1 MSQDQCFAVIVAA
14 GTGRRMGGPV
24 SKQYM
29 DLCGRPVL
37 AWTIDAFQKSPRITG
52 IILVV
57 TPGQEAYVQL
67 HIVNAYHFSKVRKV
81 CAGGRERYDSVYI
94 GLQAAAG
101 CDYVFIH
108 DGVRP
113 FVTEEI
119 IERGYLVAQE
129 YGSAV
134 CGVPSKDTVKIVDTG
149 GCIEETPLRSRVWN
163 VQTPQIFRYDLIRKA
178 YDRMQDFDRTGITDD
193 AMILETM
200 GGSKIRMF
208 TGSYENIKITTPE
221 DFLLAE
227 TYIRKLNPATKADE
241 NPGS

>member
-29 DLCGRPVL
+29 DLCGKPVL
-37 AWTIDAFQKSPRITG
+37 AWTLEAFQKSPRITG

-67 HIVNAYHFSKVRKV
+67 HIVNAYHFSKVRKI

-94 GLQAAAG
+94 GLKEAKG

-113 FVTEEI
+113 FVTGEI

-129 YGSAV
+129 YGSAI
-134 CGVPSKDTVKIVDTG
+134 CGVPSKDTVKIVDASG
-149 GCIEETPLRSRVWN
+149 VIEETPLRSRVWN
-163 VQTPQIFRYDLIRKA
+163 VQTPQIFRYDLIRTA

-221 DFLLAE
+221 DLLTAE
-227 TYIRKLNPATKADE
+227 MYVKKRAGGGRSDV
-241 NPGS
+241 